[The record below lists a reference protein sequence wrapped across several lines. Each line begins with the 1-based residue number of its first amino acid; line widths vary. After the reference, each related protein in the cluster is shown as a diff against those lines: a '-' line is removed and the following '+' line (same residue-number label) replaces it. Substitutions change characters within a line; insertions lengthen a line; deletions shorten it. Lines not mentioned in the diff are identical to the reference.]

1 MIKVLPVTERET
13 LKEIFEDSGCE
24 FNDNSGCVVAAD
36 GTEILGRCLYYID
49 DESIKIIDV
58 RPIDDIMLADG
69 ILRSALH
76 VADYRGITDA
86 FYLNSAPEQLFK
98 SLDFIKSAADKSL
111 KIEKLHESCCSCQK
125 N

>member
-1 MIKVLPVTERET
+1 MINVLPVTDSDT
-13 LKEIFEDSGCE
+13 LKGIFEESGCE
-24 FNDNSGCVVAAD
+24 FNENSGCVVAAD
-36 GTEILGRCLYYID
+36 STEILGRCLYYID

-58 RPIDDIMLADG
+58 QPVDDIMLADG

-76 VADYRGITDA
+76 VADYRGITEA
-86 FYLNSAPEQLFK
+86 FYLDSAPEQLFD

-111 KIEKLHESCCSCQK
+111 KIEKLHESCCSCEK